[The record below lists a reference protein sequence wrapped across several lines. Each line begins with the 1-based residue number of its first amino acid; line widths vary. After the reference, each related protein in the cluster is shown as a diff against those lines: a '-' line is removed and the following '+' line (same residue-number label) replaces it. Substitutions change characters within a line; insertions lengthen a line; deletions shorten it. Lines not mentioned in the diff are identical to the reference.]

1 MLPLPDSPRDVFD
14 VGELECQGPRIV
26 LRIAVLC
33 TRVGVTRSIKHL
45 RNKTQS
51 GQRALLYRRRGKL
64 CLKIGVKVKLGEVA
78 T

>member
-33 TRVGVTRSIKHL
+33 TRVGATCSIKHL
-45 RNKTQS
+45 YNKTQL
-51 GQRALLYRRRGKL
+51 GQRALLYRQRGKL
-64 CLKIGVKVKLGEVA
+64 CPKIGVKVKLGEVA

>member
-26 LRIAVLC
+26 LRIAVRR
-33 TRVGVTRSIKHL
+33 TRVGVTCSIKHL
-45 RNKTQS
+45 CNKTQL
-51 GQRALLYRRRGKL
+51 GQRALLYRLRRKL
-64 CLKIGVKVKLGEVA
+64 CLKVGVKVKLGKVA